1 MSTNGKWGIHIFW
14 TKHLLSFVRCW
25 AAMDYFPAIQS
36 CHQRLQEKWLP
47 CPFSLDTSM
56 WHMHLG
62 ILRKYEYLK
71 IYSMS
76 NFHVKVGTFTIYNE
90 RPDKL
95 IYYDRSFHVMDVK
108 VFIMIV
114 SFSFN
119 SIQFFSVVSVSWS
132 GIWVSKWCHL
142 KSSSPFEL

>member
-1 MSTNGKWGIHIFW
+1 
-14 TKHLLSFVRCW
+14 
-25 AAMDYFPAIQS
+25 
-36 CHQRLQEKWLP
+36 
-47 CPFSLDTSM
+47 M
-56 WHMHLG
+56 WPMHLG
-62 ILRKYEYLK
+62 MLRKYEYLK
-71 IYSMS
+71 NICSMS

-119 SIQFFSVVSVSWS
+119 SIQFFAVVSVS
-132 GIWVSKWCHL
+132 
-142 KSSSPFEL
+142 

>member
-1 MSTNGKWGIHIFW
+1 
-14 TKHLLSFVRCW
+14 
-25 AAMDYFPAIQS
+25 
-36 CHQRLQEKWLP
+36 
-47 CPFSLDTSM
+47 
-56 WHMHLG
+56 MHPG

-71 IYSMS
+71 TYSRS

-119 SIQFFSVVSVSWS
+119 SIQFFAVVSVS
-132 GIWVSKWCHL
+132 
-142 KSSSPFEL
+142 